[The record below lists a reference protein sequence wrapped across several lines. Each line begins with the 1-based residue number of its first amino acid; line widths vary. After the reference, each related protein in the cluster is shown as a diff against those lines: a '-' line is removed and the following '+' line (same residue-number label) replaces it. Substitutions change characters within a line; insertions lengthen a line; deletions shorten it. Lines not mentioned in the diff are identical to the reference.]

1 MRLFLLI
8 FITIFQIGCNAQ
20 PWVKPYE
27 RDKLAD
33 PLMSTAPNPIDS
45 GYLSHVYQSREASR
59 GAEGT
64 SGGGCGC
71 N

>member
-1 MRLFLLI
+1 
-8 FITIFQIGCNAQ
+8 
-20 PWVKPYE
+20 
-27 RDKLAD
+27 
-33 PLMSTAPNPIDS
+33 MSTAPNPIDS